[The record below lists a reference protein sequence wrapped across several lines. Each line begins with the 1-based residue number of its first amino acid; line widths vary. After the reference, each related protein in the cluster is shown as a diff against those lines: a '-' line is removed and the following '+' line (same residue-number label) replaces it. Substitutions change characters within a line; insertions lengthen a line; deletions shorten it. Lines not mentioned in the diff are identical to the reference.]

1 MVSFTDKLTVEEF
14 FALPESD
21 RNYELI
27 DGRAIPKMSPK
38 FFHSAVQAALIIL
51 LQSWCQ
57 NKGRVYPEW
66 SIRLERNGVDWVPIP
81 DVSYTSYNRLSAD
94 WILDEACPVAPELA
108 IEIISPG
115 QTFGDLAEKATDY
128 LRSGVAI
135 VWVID
140 TKAQTITVFYP
151 DTLPQTFRGSS
162 TITHEL
168 LPELAITPQQIFKQA
183 GLA

>member
-1 MVSFTDKLTVEEF
+1 MVSSTSKLSVEEF
-14 FALPESD
+14 FELPESD

-38 FFHSAVQAALIIL
+38 FFHSRIQKTLLLIL
-51 LQSWCQ
+51 ENWAK
-57 NKGRVYPEW
+57 NKGRIEPEW
-66 SIRLERNGVDWVPIP
+66 AIRLERNGVDWVPIP

-115 QTFGDLAEKATDY
+115 QTFGDLTQKATDY
-128 LRSGVAI
+128 LQTGVAI
-135 VWVID
+135 VWLID

-151 DTLPQTFRGSS
+151 DTLPQTFRGTS
-162 TITHEL
+162 TITHKL

>member
-1 MVSFTDKLTVEEF
+1 MVSSTDLTVEEF
-14 FALPESD
+14 FALPEGD

-38 FFHSAVQAALIIL
+38 FFHSRIQKTL
-51 LQSWCQ
+51 LLMLENWAT
-57 NKGRVYPEW
+57 NKGRIEPEW
-66 SIRLERNGVDWVPIP
+66 AVRLERNGADWVPIP
-81 DVSYTSYNRLSAD
+81 DLSYTSYNRLSAD
-94 WILDEACPVAPELA
+94 WFLDEACPVAPELA
-108 IEIISPG
+108 IEIISPS

-128 LRSGVAI
+128 LQAGVAI
-135 VWVID
+135 VWLID

-168 LPELAITPQQIFKQA
+168 LPELAISPQEIFKQA